1 MDTGSD
7 FIRPEFLNIL
17 FFQQKNLVVFPYV
30 DVKHLHALEIFTA
43 GFNTVELDSTA
54 LHNLKEILEFEKSNS
69 YSQNPTLFFITNVS
83 QENIKK
89 IMNLDGIRCIIN
101 SNDKTN
107 FRELVNGS
115 SFIFF
120 NKKHNQFLNYD
131 LTDSDLEFENQLIAD
146 SKDEA
151 ILQDKIQKLK
161 IISRAIFTEINQSSS
176 LDNLNELLSDYDKK
190 YWEQILSFTEKYY
203 DINIP
208 EVDIDNFEVIKT
220 PSKLNKDFISEY
232 EICVSKNKQIGKEFI
247 QLLHDYRSKKV
258 NPSHLEL
265 QELYNPSRLF
275 NYLRNHHWESGIPED
290 FIHEWSQMSISAY
303 KLNES
308 DQLDFEIILRELGIN
323 YSLPFSSFSE
333 VISPQAETYSLEDIP
348 SPTTDWER
356 FKPWISRYLTNIEE
370 VVDSKNN
377 LSPSARSFLLNQV
390 TDLATLFNIDTQET
404 PQVSIQQKIQ
414 EPETQDRKI
423 LLVDLTNI
431 LNLDKN
437 GNGDIQVKNIIKVH
451 DTVVALGYTPKM
463 WADASMR
470 HHVDDKKL
478 YEKLLDK
485 GIVKQSPAGNK
496 ADIVVLKL
504 AKKFN
509 YKFLANYL
517 YREYRNDY
525 GKEWIKENRL
535 TCVYEEGEF
544 IIL

>member
-54 LHNLKEILEFEKSNS
+54 LHNLKEILEFEKNNS

-83 QENIKK
+83 QENIKE

-101 SNDKTN
+101 SNEKAN

-131 LTDSDLEFENQLIAD
+131 LTDSDLKFETQLISD
-146 SKDEA
+146 SKDEI

-161 IISRAIFTEINQSSS
+161 IISRAIFAEINQSGS
-176 LDNLNELLSDYDKK
+176 LDNLNELLKDYDKK

-203 DINIP
+203 NINIP
-208 EVDIDNFEVIKT
+208 EVDIENFEVIKT
-220 PSKLNKDFISEY
+220 PSKPNKVFISEY

-265 QELYNPSRLF
+265 QELYNPSRLY
-275 NYLRNHHWESGIPED
+275 NYLRNHHWEDGIPED
-290 FIHEWSQMSISAY
+290 FIHDWSQMNISAY
-303 KLNES
+303 KLNDS
-308 DQLDFEIILRELGIN
+308 DQMDFEEIVRELGIN
-323 YSLPFSSFSE
+323 YSLSFSSPSE
-333 VISPQAETYSLEDIP
+333 IISPTADTYLLEVIP
-348 SPTTDWER
+348 SPTTDWEG
-356 FKPWISRYLTNIEE
+356 FKLWITKYLTNIEKT
-370 VVDSKNN
+370 VDSKNS
-377 LSPSARSFLLNQV
+377 LSPGIRSILLNQV
-390 TDLATLFNIDTQET
+390 TDLATLFNIVTKEK
-404 PQVSIQQKIQ
+404 PQVSHQQNIQ
-414 EPETQDRKI
+414 ESESKDRKI
-423 LLVDLTNI
+423 LLVDITNI

-437 GNGDIQVKNIIKVH
+437 GNGDIQVDNIAKVQ
-451 DTVVALGYTPKM
+451 DAVVALGYTPKM

-470 HHVDDKKL
+470 YHVDDKRL
-478 YEKLLDK
+478 YEELLEK
-485 GIVKQSPAGNK
+485 SIVKQAPAGNK

-504 AKKFN
+504 AKKHS
-509 YKFLANYL
+509 YKFLANDL
-517 YREYRNDY
+517 YREYRDDY
-525 GKEWIKENRL
+525 GKEWIKKNRL
-535 TCVYEEGEF
+535 TCIYDEGEF